1 MTGFVIICPI
11 LALLGVY
18 LFITNGYWFKGVIT
32 SGTVWGIQISATE
45 QQKATRRKH
54 LILAVIGFVLFD
66 ITILKA
72 ILALIGCLFE
82 GGLFGKIYTI
92 LCVIALP
99 VLFILCLKRIN
110 KIKTDNSLNG
120 ETTALALEQFPIIQ
134 RVNEQMAE
142 ANSFI
147 IAKDGI
153 GLVDARNYCF
163 AAEYFRDYRLGDL
176 STARE
181 MALVG
186 MYFAQKYK
194 DEFTYEPT
202 FKRTFIPGAAITSM
216 SSEEL
221 YVKSGNGTVKSKLES
236 YVFYRKAPAAN
247 SMGQPISTTQQ

>member
-18 LFITNGYWFKGVIT
+18 LFITNSYWFKGVIT

-120 ETTALALEQFPIIQ
+120 ETNALALEQFPIIQ

-153 GLVDARNYCF
+153 GLVDARNFCF
-163 AAEYFRDYRLGDL
+163 AAEYFRDYRLGNL
-176 STARE
+176 STTRE

-202 FKRTFIPGAAITSM
+202 FKRTFIPGAAITSV

>member
-1 MTGFVIICPI
+1 MTGIEFVFPI
-11 LALLGVY
+11 LTLLGFY
-18 LFITNGYWFKGVIT
+18 LFISNLYWFNGVVT
-32 SGTVWGIQISATE
+32 DGVVWGIQINSAYR
-45 QQKATRRKH
+45 QKALRKKH
-54 LILAVIGFVLFD
+54 TISAVVGLALFVITLTMTFKALLIILFD
-66 ITILKA
+66 
-72 ILALIGCLFE
+72 
-82 GGLFGKIYTI
+82 GGLFGKVFI
-92 LCVIALP
+92 LACVIAVP
-99 VLFILCLKRIN
+99 VIFVLSIKKVNRLKDDKSYI
-110 KIKTDNSLNG
+110 G
-120 ETTALALEQFPIIQ
+120 ETNALVLEQLPIIQ
-134 RVNEQMAE
+134 RVNEQMSE

-216 SSEEL
+216 SSEEV